1 MNHPNSVLKFSL
13 GLNGMSF
20 DLDNQPIH
28 LEQGLVFINSK
39 SISNGVI
46 DELAIEK
53 MIYFIEEIIESQPLR
68 NLNINGIAVTADTTM
83 TQLSEL
89 FFSAK
94 KQISR
99 IELENG
105 FNSFIERLSYYTN
118 QVDPNQLYIFTYFV
132 FIREMMH
139 HLRVEQI
146 QIIYEMISQPDN
158 SS

>member
-99 IELENG
+99 TELEHG
-105 FNSFIERLSYYTN
+105 FNHFIERLSYYTN
-118 QVDPNQLYIFTYFV
+118 QVAPDQVYVFTYFV

-146 QIIYEMISQPDN
+146 QII
-158 SS
+158 

>member
-1 MNHPNSVLKFSL
+1 MNHSDSVLKFSL
-13 GLNGMSF
+13 GLNGLSF
-20 DLDNQPIH
+20 DIDNQNIQ
-28 LEQGLVFINSK
+28 LEQGLGFINSK

-68 NLNINGIAVTADTTM
+68 SLNINGIAVTADTAM
-83 TQLSEL
+83 AQLSKL

-99 IELENG
+99 TELEHG
-105 FNSFIERLSYYTN
+105 FNDFIERLSYYTN

-146 QIIYEMISQPDN
+146 QII
-158 SS
+158 

>member
-1 MNHPNSVLKFSL
+1 MNHPNSILKFSL
-13 GLNGMSF
+13 GLSSLSF
-20 DLDNQPIH
+20 DVDSQHTH
-28 LEQGLVFINSK
+28 LEQGLGFINSK
-39 SISNGVI
+39 SINNSVI

-68 NLNINGIAVTADTTM
+68 NLNISGVAVTSGAAM
-83 TQLSEL
+83 THLSQL

-99 IELENG
+99 IELEHG
-105 FNSFIERLSYYTN
+105 FNDFIERLSYYTN
-118 QVDPNQLYIFTYFV
+118 QVAPDQVYVFTYFV

-146 QIIYEMISQPDN
+146 QIL
-158 SS
+158 

>member
-20 DLDNQPIH
+20 DLDNQPIR

-146 QIIYEMISQPDN
+146 QII
-158 SS
+158 

>member
-1 MNHPNSVLKFSL
+1 MNHPNSILKFSL
-13 GLNGMSF
+13 GLNGLSF

-28 LEQGLVFINSK
+28 LGQGLGFINSK
-39 SISNGVI
+39 SISKGVI

-68 NLNINGIAVTADTTM
+68 NLNINGIAVTADTAM
-83 TQLSEL
+83 AQLSKL

-99 IELENG
+99 IELEHG
-105 FNSFIERLSYYTN
+105 FNDFIERLSYYTN
-118 QVDPNQLYIFTYFV
+118 QVAPDQLYIFTYFV

-146 QIIYEMISQPDN
+146 QII
-158 SS
+158 

>member
-1 MNHPNSVLKFSL
+1 MNHSDSVLKFSL
-13 GLNGMSF
+13 GLNGLSF
-20 DLDNQPIH
+20 DLDNQSIH
-28 LEQGLVFINSK
+28 LEQGLGFINLK

-68 NLNINGIAVTADTTM
+68 NLNINGVAVTADTAM
-83 TQLSEL
+83 AQLSEL

-99 IELENG
+99 TELEHG
-105 FNSFIERLSYYTN
+105 FNDFIERLSYYTN
-118 QVDPNQLYIFTYFV
+118 QVAPDQVYVFTYFV
-132 FIREMMH
+132 FVREMMH

-146 QIIYEMISQPDN
+146 QII
-158 SS
+158 

>member
-1 MNHPNSVLKFSL
+1 MNHPNSILKFSL
-13 GLNGMSF
+13 DLNSLSF
-20 DLDNQPIH
+20 DVDSQHIH
-28 LEQGLVFINSK
+28 LEQGLGFINSK

-68 NLNINGIAVTADTTM
+68 NLNINGLAVTADTAM
-83 TQLSEL
+83 AQLSKL

-99 IELENG
+99 TELEHG
-105 FNSFIERLSYYTN
+105 FNDFIERLSYYTN
-118 QVDPNQLYIFTYFV
+118 QVAPDQLYVFTYFV

-139 HLRVEQI
+139 HLRVEEI
-146 QIIYEMISQPDN
+146 QIL
-158 SS
+158 

>member
-1 MNHPNSVLKFSL
+1 MNHPNSILKFSL
-13 GLNGMSF
+13 DLNSLSF
-20 DLDNQPIH
+20 DVDSQHIH
-28 LEQGLVFINSK
+28 LEQGLGFINSK

-83 TQLSEL
+83 VQLREL
-89 FFSAK
+89 FFNAK

-99 IELENG
+99 IELEHG
-105 FNSFIERLSYYTN
+105 FNDFIERLSYYTN
-118 QVDPNQLYIFTYFV
+118 QVAPDQLYIFTYFV

-139 HLRVEQI
+139 HLRVEEI
-146 QIIYEMISQPDN
+146 QIL
-158 SS
+158 

>member
-1 MNHPNSVLKFSL
+1 MNHPDSVLKFSL
-13 GLNGMSF
+13 GLNSLSF
-20 DLDNQPIH
+20 DVDSQHIH
-28 LEQGLVFINSK
+28 LEQGLGFVNSK
-39 SISNGVI
+39 SVSDGVI

-68 NLNINGIAVTADTTM
+68 NLNISGVAVTSDKAM
-83 TQLSEL
+83 AQLSEL

-99 IELENG
+99 IELEHG

-118 QVDPNQLYIFTYFV
+118 QVASDQLNIFTYFV
-132 FIREMMH
+132 FVREMMH

-146 QIIYEMISQPDN
+146 QIL
-158 SS
+158 

>member
-1 MNHPNSVLKFSL
+1 MTHPDSVLKFSL
-13 GLNGMSF
+13 GLNSLSF
-20 DLDNQPIH
+20 DVDSQHIH
-28 LEQGLVFINSK
+28 LEQGLGFVNSK

-53 MIYFIEEIIESQPLR
+53 MIYFIEEIIESKPLR
-68 NLNINGIAVTADTTM
+68 NLNISGVAVTSDAAM
-83 TQLSEL
+83 THLSQL

-99 IELENG
+99 IELEHG

-118 QVDPNQLYIFTYFV
+118 QVAPDQLYIFTYFV

-139 HLRVEQI
+139 HLRVEEI
-146 QIIYEMISQPDN
+146 QII
-158 SS
+158 

>member
-1 MNHPNSVLKFSL
+1 MNHPDSVLKFSL
-13 GLNGMSF
+13 GLNGLSF
-20 DLDNQPIH
+20 DVDSQHIY
-28 LEQGLVFINSK
+28 LEQGLGFVNAK
-39 SISNGVI
+39 SIRYGVI

-68 NLNINGIAVTADTTM
+68 NLNISGVAVTSDAAM

-99 IELENG
+99 IELEHG

-118 QVDPNQLYIFTYFV
+118 QVAPDQLYIFTYFV

-146 QIIYEMISQPDN
+146 QII
-158 SS
+158 

>member
-1 MNHPNSVLKFSL
+1 MNHPDSVLKFSL
-13 GLNGMSF
+13 GLNGLSF
-20 DLDNQPIH
+20 DLDNQHIQ
-28 LEQGLVFINSK
+28 LEQGLGFVDSNS
-39 SISNGVI
+39 ILHGVI
-46 DELAIEK
+46 DELTIEK

-68 NLNINGIAVTADTTM
+68 NLNISGVAITSDAVM
-83 TQLSEL
+83 THLSQL

-118 QVDPNQLYIFTYFV
+118 QVAPDQVYVFTYFV

-146 QIIYEMISQPDN
+146 QII
-158 SS
+158 

>member
-1 MNHPNSVLKFSL
+1 MNHPNSILKFSL
-13 GLNGMSF
+13 GLNSLWF
-20 DLDNQPIH
+20 DVDSQHIH
-28 LEQGLVFINSK
+28 LEQGLDFVGSK
-39 SISNGVI
+39 SIGHGVI

-83 TQLSEL
+83 AQLSEL

-99 IELENG
+99 IELEHG
-105 FNSFIERLSYYTN
+105 FNDFIERLSYYTN
-118 QVDPNQLYIFTYFV
+118 QVAPDQLYIFTYFV

-146 QIIYEMISQPDN
+146 QII
-158 SS
+158 

>member
-1 MNHPNSVLKFSL
+1 MNHPNSILKFSL
-13 GLNGMSF
+13 DLNSLSF
-20 DLDNQPIH
+20 DVDSQHIH
-28 LEQGLVFINSK
+28 LEQGLGFINSK

-68 NLNINGIAVTADTTM
+68 NLNINGIAVTADTAM
-83 TQLSEL
+83 AQLSKL

-99 IELENG
+99 IELEHG
-105 FNSFIERLSYYTN
+105 FNDFIERLSYYTN
-118 QVDPNQLYIFTYFV
+118 QVAPDQLYIFTYFV

-146 QIIYEMISQPDN
+146 QII
-158 SS
+158 

>member
-1 MNHPNSVLKFSL
+1 MNHPNSILKFSL
-13 GLNGMSF
+13 DLNSLSF
-20 DLDNQPIH
+20 DVDSQHIH
-28 LEQGLVFINSK
+28 LEQGLGFINSK

-83 TQLSEL
+83 AQLSEL

-99 IELENG
+99 TELEHG
-105 FNSFIERLSYYTN
+105 FNDFIERLSYYTN

-139 HLRVEQI
+139 HLRVEETQI
-146 QIIYEMISQPDN
+146 L
-158 SS
+158 

>member
-1 MNHPNSVLKFSL
+1 MNHSDSVLKFSL
-13 GLNGMSF
+13 GLNGLSF
-20 DLDNQPIH
+20 EIGSQHIQI
-28 LEQGLVFINSK
+28 EQGLGFVGSK
-39 SISNGVI
+39 SIGHGVI

-68 NLNINGIAVTADTTM
+68 NLNISGVAVTSDAAM

-99 IELENG
+99 IELEHG
-105 FNSFIERLSYYTN
+105 FNDFIERLSYYTN
-118 QVDPNQLYIFTYFV
+118 QVAPDQLYVFTYFV
-132 FIREMMH
+132 FVREMMH

-146 QIIYEMISQPDN
+146 QII
-158 SS
+158 